1 MRTELLFFLLPII
14 VSLILLAGFLLY
26 RSWIKENKRKE
37 ETRRLIATRL
47 ERKRQATSLLN
58 KRKRRITSFKRLSR

>member
-1 MRTELLFFLLPII
+1 MRAELLFFLLPII

-37 ETRRLIATRL
+37 ETRRLSIQNIKNHTPAGSAMD
-47 ERKRQATSLLN
+47 KD
-58 KRKRRITSFKRLSR
+58 IFHFVD